1 MPNLHRALLALV
13 GSARACSNVL
23 VTGGASADGNSMVGY
38 NADSAALLGAV
49 SHWPHGRHAAGA
61 VREVYSWDL
70 GIKLG
75 EIPEAPTT
83 YNVIGNANCQGLVIG
98 ETTLGGLAEHGE
110 HRRDLRCE
118 RDRACEEPA
127 SSRDRCLQAVRRSLK
142 PLKQTVPTSA
152 S

>member
-13 GSARACSNVL
+13 GTARACSNVL

-98 ETTLGGLAEHGE
+98 ETTLGGLALAMQKAAKPAKALTREGFKSS
-110 HRRDLRCE
+110 LGS
-118 RDRACEEPA
+118 A
-127 SSRDRCLQAVRRSLK
+127 SSRKC
-142 PLKQTVPTSA
+142 PGPT
-152 S
+152 